1 MKVKVGNKLYNSEK
15 EPIMLILNS
24 EEKRLIGNMRQ
35 VDNKFCSYPYE
46 FGQNLVK
53 KFMKD

>member
-24 EEKRLIGNMRQ
+24 EEKRLIGI
-35 VDNKFCSYPYE
+35 
-46 FGQNLVK
+46 VK
-53 KFMKD
+53 